1 MENRT
6 FSIIGFGN
14 HCESIA
20 SKLNSEGIGLGWDR
34 GTRLLLILVE
44 NNESDT
50 FIIRLCKKVKEK
62 KCRVVILSINPS
74 LHNNLFLNIADSFL
88 YIDKEL
94 DAYSIIKVLREVIYK
109 RNLYCYDMNDLI
121 CFLKAF
127 SIGNCSFQEYH
138 FPAHD
143 LLQIGEG
150 KLEFEHIPT
159 KRYLT
164 YLGLCQPWDGKIYSD
179 LDKVCKEKGT
189 FQVCSIVV
197 DEELPFSVLAII
209 TITKSNL
216 CTKT

>member
-50 FIIRLCKKVKEK
+50 FFIRLCKKVKEK

-74 LHNNLFLNIADSFL
+74 LHNNLFLNVADSFL

-109 RNLYCYDMNDLI
+109 
-121 CFLKAF
+121 
-127 SIGNCSFQEYH
+127 
-138 FPAHD
+138 
-143 LLQIGEG
+143 
-150 KLEFEHIPT
+150 
-159 KRYLT
+159 
-164 YLGLCQPWDGKIYSD
+164 IYT
-179 LDKVCKEKGT
+179 VMT
-189 FQVCSIVV
+189 
-197 DEELPFSVLAII
+197 
-209 TITKSNL
+209 
-216 CTKT
+216 